1 MPYCSNCGS
10 SVGETHH
17 YCSSC
22 GNALSKTARSE
33 DNPPMV
39 VARDGFLSPRSLSYV
54 SALLSGEQT
63 IDRESVSHRQLQ
75 RDVNAAFSDF
85 ARIAMVEDLNLLLLW
100 ASGSG
105 STSMDTPI
113 EDMNSQQFQDWLASM
128 GLIRTLQL
136 YDDAF
141 GTDFRS
147 GFNEKLQELIEI
159 AREEIDDSDG
169 ASPKEN

>member
-1 MPYCSNCGS
+1 MAIDR
-10 SVGETHH
+10 E
-17 YCSSC
+17 
-22 GNALSKTARSE
+22 
-33 DNPPMV
+33 
-39 VARDGFLSPRSLSYV
+39 GFLSPRALSYI

-63 IDRESVSHRQLQ
+63 IDRESVSHKQLQ

-85 ARIAMVEDLNLLLLW
+85 ARLAMVEDLNLLLLW

-141 GTDFRS
+141 GTDFRAE
-147 GFNEKLQELIEI
+147 FNEKWQEIIEI
-159 AREEIDDSDG
+159 AREEIDDNDG
-169 ASPKEN
+169 DSPEENYR

>member
-1 MPYCSNCGS
+1 
-10 SVGETHH
+10 
-17 YCSSC
+17 
-22 GNALSKTARSE
+22 
-33 DNPPMV
+33 
-39 VARDGFLSPRSLSYV
+39 
-54 SALLSGEQT
+54 
-63 IDRESVSHRQLQ
+63 
-75 RDVNAAFSDF
+75 
-85 ARIAMVEDLNLLLLW
+85 MVEDLNLLLLW

-147 GFNEKLQELIEI
+147 EFNEKLQELIEI